1 MARIPRNILIRDLL
15 TMKKFFCFRG
25 KRKTDD
31 YHSHFSE
38 LPISM
43 ARTASSLSIGGG
55 SHLRDKHLKK
65 LHKAASVGNVQKLK
79 DYLERKKYDVNG
91 RDKRSR

>member
-1 MARIPRNILIRDLL
+1 MVRIPRNVLIRDL
-15 TMKKFFCFRG
+15 TMKKLFPFRG

-31 YHSHFSE
+31 SHSHLSD
-38 LPISM
+38 LSISL
-43 ARTASSLSIGGG
+43 ASTTPSLSTGGG
-55 SHLRDKHLKK
+55 YHLRDKPLKK